1 MAIIKVPQ
9 RDPKNPNNDA
19 TSFKTIPKN
28 KIIPDKNILSNDV
41 SIFSYYCL
49 IILISYL
56 FVFLGETRR
65 Y

>member
-41 SIFSYYCL
+41 SIFSYY
-49 IILISYL
+49 
-56 FVFLGETRR
+56 
-65 Y
+65 

>member
-41 SIFSYYCL
+41 SIFSYL
-49 IILISYL
+49 LISYL